1 MSLVTSINCAF
12 HGFEE
17 EGMVKSCQKVGFRR
31 PDESKLRFDPFTH
44 GDLPWPKEGGP
55 GNTGDLWRRHEE
67 LNEK

>member
-1 MSLVTSINCAF
+1 
-12 HGFEE
+12 
-17 EGMVKSCQKVGFRR
+17 MVKSCQKVGFRR